1 MKKKLNEFYNENKT
15 HTPEDFPYNTYLCS
29 IPLDFKS
36 VRPHWHSEIEIIV
49 IKKGTGTVYVN
60 LTKYTVKSGDVLFVF
75 PEQLHSI
82 EQLDENSMEYE
93 NIIFKKGLLKSSGYD
108 LCNHD
113 YITPLFSGALNF
125 NPIVDKNCSYHSEL
139 LHIIENVDNLCNIK
153 PHGYQLAIKGYLF
166 QIIFLLISG
175 TASNKITKPSPGI
188 NQKSLDKIKMIL
200 TYISEHYQEMLT
212 IEDMANYCLYSKSNF
227 MKFFKEAFGMSFI
240 TYLNDY
246 RLEIAA
252 NELITSSD
260 NIIDIAIRTGFE
272 NLSYFNRSFKKKYGI
287 TPGKYRKAESSKY
300 TFKNNR

>member
-36 VRPHWHSEIEIIV
+36 VRPHWHAEVEIIV
-49 IKKGTGTVYVN
+49 IKKGIGTVYVN
-60 LTKYTVKSGDVLFVF
+60 LTKYTVKSGDVIFVF

-82 EQLDENSMEYE
+82 EQFEDNCMEYE
-93 NIIFKKGLLKSSGYD
+93 NIFFKRNILNSPGND
-108 LCNHD
+108 LCN
-113 YITPLFSGALNF
+113 YNFIIPLFSGQIRIK
-125 NPIVDKNCSYHSEL
+125 PIIDTNCSFHSEL
-139 LHIIENVDNLCNIK
+139 LHLIKNIDDLCEVK
-153 PHGYQLAIKGYLF
+153 PYGYQLAIKGYLF
-166 QIIFLLISG
+166 QIMFLLVSD
-175 TASNKITKPSPGI
+175 TVSNTVSNTSSKI

-227 MKFFKEAFGMSFI
+227 MKFFKETLGMSFI

-252 NELITSSD
+252 KELLTSSD

-287 TPGKYRKAESSKY
+287 TPGKYRKGDGTKDIH
-300 TFKNNR
+300 TN